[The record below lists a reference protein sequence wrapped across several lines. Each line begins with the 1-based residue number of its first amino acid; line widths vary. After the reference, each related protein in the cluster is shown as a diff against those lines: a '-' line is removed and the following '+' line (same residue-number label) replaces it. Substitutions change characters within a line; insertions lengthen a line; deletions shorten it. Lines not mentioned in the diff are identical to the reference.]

1 MRRLI
6 LSVFMLSF
14 LIYAKA
20 QNANDF
26 VNLGEDQVEQYTENQ
41 IETAQN
47 NIEATENTING
58 INESI
63 GHLNTVLSL
72 YNDAQDLY
80 NASQSLASG
89 ECAPDFATSENAMM
103 SSACRSGS
111 ECEQC
116 YLSAM
121 RQLNF
126 VRRQLGRLNCI
137 YQNTKNFTNS
147 AIAFGDNAS
156 GIHAVTGLAWQ
167 QARGE
172 IVASMNHFKQTYDNK
187 YIGLMGTLER
197 ALKDIDRCEAQYGQE
212 GWYQRS
218 GFIYFEFMK
227 DKYKRDD

>member
-1 MRRLI
+1 MKKYLI
-6 LSVFMLSF
+6 TSAALLVITFSF
-14 LIYAKA
+14 G
-20 QNANDF
+20 QTANDMAG
-26 VNLGEDQVEQYTENQ
+26 LTEDQINQYNEEQLAQAQRDIGETEG
-41 IETAQN
+41 
-47 NIEATENTING
+47 NISG
-58 INESI
+58 INSAL
-63 GHLNTVLSL
+63 GHMNTVLNI
-72 YNDAQDLY
+72 YNSAQDLY
-80 NASQSLASG
+80 NSAQALSNG
-89 ECAPDFATSENAMM
+89 ECAPDFATSDNAMM
-103 SSACRSGS
+103 SSACRPGS

-116 YLSAM
+116 YHSAM
-121 RQLNF
+121 NELNF
-126 VRRQLGRLNCI
+126 IRRQLGRLSCI
-137 YQNTKNFTNS
+137 YNNTKNFTNS

-187 YIGLMGTLER
+187 YIGMMGTLEK

>member
-1 MRRLI
+1 MKKI
-6 LSVFMLSF
+6 LMAAALLLVTRSSF
-14 LIYAKA
+14 G
-20 QNANDF
+20 QNANDL
-26 VNLGEDQVEQYTENQ
+26 VNLGEDQINQYSESQ
-41 IETAQN
+41 IEQAQAD
-47 NIEATENTING
+47 IEATENSISG
-58 INESI
+58 INDAL
-63 GHLNTVLSL
+63 GHLNTVLSI
-72 YNDAQDLY
+72 YNSAQDLY
-80 NASQSLASG
+80 NASQALSNG

-103 SSACRSGS
+103 SSECTRGS

-116 YLSAM
+116 YLGAM
-121 RQLNF
+121 RELNF

-172 IVASMNHFKQTYDNK
+172 IVASMNHFKQTYDDK
-187 YIGLMGTLER
+187 YMGLMGTLEK
-197 ALKDIDRCEAQYGQE
+197 ALKDIDRCEAQYGQQ